1 MNLSNAKLYSAFRSK
16 EVIKVITGIDNVSL
30 SQIITIAKAAEL
42 SGATYLDVVANP
54 KIVKLLKSVSSL
66 PVCVSS
72 ISPIDL
78 YNCVVAGAD
87 LVEIGNFDSCYS
99 RGIYINCSQI
109 LQLVKEVKLLLG
121 NTDLCVTIPYHISI
135 KNQIQLAQTLEFLG
149 VNIIQTESTFI
160 KNRLHILDL
169 HDNNIANSFLPSY
182 SSLLSTYFI
191 STNVQIPVITSSS
204 INTFS
209 SSISLLFGA
218 SGIGVGSIIKSQS
231 DLYQMSNY
239 VKLLRESVNLTLCE
253 QPMTLNQSLFSND
266 LLFSNV
272 IKSYSGD
279 F

>member
-1 MNLSNAKLYSAFRSK
+1 MTLSNPNLYNAFKSK
-16 EVIKVITGIDNVSL
+16 QVIKVITGMDNVNI
-30 SQIITIAKAAEL
+30 SQIVTMVKAAEL
-42 SGATYLDVVANP
+42 SGATYLDVAANP

-99 RGIYINCSQI
+99 RGIYITCNQI
-109 LQLVKEVKLLLG
+109 LHLVKEVKLLLG
-121 NTDLCVTIPYHISI
+121 NIDLCVTIPYHLSI

-160 KNRLHILDL
+160 KNRIYILDIQ
-169 HDNNIANSFLPSY
+169 DNNIINSFVSSY

-191 STNVQIPVITSSS
+191 STNVQIPIITSSS

-218 SGIGVGSIIKSQS
+218 SGIGVGSIIKNQS
-231 DLYQMSNY
+231 DLYEMSNY
-239 VKLLRESVNLTLCE
+239 VKLLRESISLNFHEKTIN
-253 QPMTLNQSLFSND
+253 LNQLLLSNT
-266 LLFSNV
+266 LLLSDV
-272 IKSYSGD
+272 IKDYSHN

>member
-1 MNLSNAKLYSAFRSK
+1 MNLSNVKLYSAFKSK
-16 EVIKVITGIDNVSL
+16 EVIKVITGINNVNI
-30 SQIITIAKAAEL
+30 SQIVSMAKAAEL
-42 SGATYLDVVANP
+42 SGANYLDIVANP

-66 PVCVSS
+66 PICVSS

-87 LVEIGNFDSCYS
+87 MVEIGNFDAFYD
-99 RGIYINCSQI
+99 RGFYIDFNQI
-109 LQLVKEVKLLLG
+109 FHLVKEVKRLVG
-121 NTDLCVTIPYHISI
+121 NTSLCVTIPYHISI
-135 KNQIQLAQTLEFLG
+135 KNQIYLAQTLEFLG

-169 HDNNIANSFLPSY
+169 HDNNITNFFLPSY

-204 INTFS
+204 INAFS

-218 SGIGVGSIIKSQS
+218 SGIGVGSIIRNQS

-239 VKLLRESVNLTLCE
+239 VKLLRKSINLTRD
-253 QPMTLNQSLFSND
+253 QKTIILNQLLYSND
-266 LLFSNV
+266 LLFSDI
-272 IKSYSGD
+272 IKA
-279 F
+279 